1 MKTVMQVPNIDG
13 EPLLKTKQLAQA
25 TGFHPLD
32 LEDAARD
39 GVVPSLR
46 LGDTWYFLLS
56 AFTEAVAAQVRAGSK
71 PRLQD
76 VAADIKNLRAERDEE
91 AAAAAAEIERL
102 REELTASHES
112 HGNEVGAL
120 TERLSLAIHERDE
133 ARREVCELLYNR
145 QGGWPK
151 EHATERGWDCFKE
164 NTDD

>member
-56 AFTEAVAAQVRAGSK
+56 AFTEAVAAQVRAGLK
-71 PRLQD
+71 PRLQN
-76 VAADIKNLRAERDEE
+76 VAADIKNLRAERDE
-91 AAAAAAEIERL
+91 
-102 REELTASHES
+102 
-112 HGNEVGAL
+112 
-120 TERLSLAIHERDE
+120 
-133 ARREVCELLYNR
+133 ARRELCRWSYFYYEQHIDLNEGPPCEGAL
-145 QGGWPK
+145 K
-151 EHATERGWDCFKE
+151 EAERRGWDCFE
-164 NTDD
+164 QSDSVQNLTPEADSADTP